1 VRLSLSLLCLA
12 ALMGCVSMEWRGSMI
27 PHFGIKGKEQSR
39 DNQPEEKRSRLRS
52 VSVDW
57 SQFRG
62 PTRKGIAPVQG
73 VALNWGSPPVLR
85 WKVSAGEGHSSII
98 TYGQSVITMEQDGQ
112 EELVIARSLD
122 DGKTLWKQAVQTR
135 WGDFM
140 SGVGP
145 RSTPTLHAGKLFALF
160 TDGSLVCLE
169 ADSGKRLWE
178 TKIVGDEH
186 EFPEWGISCSP
197 LVWNDLVIVSPGG
210 EKGAASAYQAETGKL
225 IWRSDFH
232 GKGVYLSPIIIDLLG
247 AKHLIVGAVGK
258 IAGLDPAT
266 GETQWEKPW
275 KIFLNN
281 AQIAQPLALS
291 NDSFLL
297 SAGYGKGAECLTVTH
312 GSGELYAIDTAWKS
326 KNLKSKFSN
335 PVLKDGF
342 IYGFNENSFT
352 CLDASDGKLKWRGSK
367 YGYGRVLLVDDKL
380 VILGNTGILSV
391 VEANPKKFVEIYS
404 GQLLSN
410 ARCWNGPALVGGY
423 LLARN
428 GDEIAC
434 FDWAKR

>member
-1 VRLSLSLLCLA
+1 
-12 ALMGCVSMEWRGSMI
+12 MI
-27 PHFGIKGKEQSR
+27 PHFGLKGNEQALDS
-39 DNQPEEKRSRLRS
+39 QPDRQRPKLRS
-52 VSVDW
+52 ISADW

-62 PTRKGIAPVQG
+62 PTREGIAPAQG
-73 VALNWGSPPVLR
+73 TELNWATPPVLR

-98 TYGQSVITMEQDGQ
+98 THGQSVITMEQDGQ
-112 EELVIARSLD
+112 EEIMIARSLD
-122 DGKTLWKQAVQTR
+122 DGKTIWKHAVKTR

-145 RSTPTLHAGKLFALF
+145 RSTPTLQAGKLYALF
-160 TDGSLVCLE
+160 SDGSLVCLE
-169 ADSGKRLWE
+169 AGSGKPLW
-178 TKIVGDEH
+178 KAKVVDEDH

-197 LVWNDLVIVSPGG
+197 LVWNDLVIVTPGG
-210 EKGAASAYQAETGKL
+210 EKGAARAYQADSGKPA
-225 IWRSDFH
+225 WVSKFH
-232 GKGVYLSPIIIDLLG
+232 GEGVYLSPCVLNLG
-247 AKHLIVGAVGK
+247 GQEQLVTSVSGK
-258 IAGLDPAT
+258 IASLDPSSGKT
-266 GETQWEKPW
+266 LWERPW

-291 NDSFLL
+291 KDSFLL
-297 SAGYGKGAECLTVTH
+297 SAGYGKGSERWTATP

-352 CLDASDGKLKWRGSK
+352 CLDASDGKLKWRGKK
-367 YGYGRVLLVDDKL
+367 YGYGRVLLANDKL
-380 VILGNTGILSV
+380 IILGNTGILSV
-391 VEANPKKFVEIYS
+391 VEANPEKFVEIYS
-404 GQLLSN
+404 GQLLGN
-410 ARCWNGPALVGGY
+410 ARCWNGPALIGGY

-428 GDEIAC
+428 GQEIAC

>member
-1 VRLSLSLLCLA
+1 
-12 ALMGCVSMEWRGSMI
+12 MI
-27 PHFGIKGKEQSR
+27 PHFGIKGNEQSR
-39 DNQPEEKRSRLRS
+39 DSQPEDKRSNLRS
-52 VSVDW
+52 VTVDW
-57 SQFRG
+57 PQFRG
-62 PTRKGIAPVQG
+62 PTRDGNVPEQGIE
-73 VALNWGSPPVLR
+73 LNWSAPPLLR
-85 WKVSAGEGHSSII
+85 WKIQAGEGHSSII
-98 TYGQSVITMEQDGQ
+98 TFGQSLITMEQDGQ

-122 DGKTLWKQAVQTR
+122 DGKTQWKYAVKPR

-145 RSTPTLHAGKLFALF
+145 RSTPTIQDGKLYALF

-169 ADSGKRLWE
+169 AGSGKRLWN
-178 TKIVGDEH
+178 TKVVGEHH
-186 EFPEWGISCSP
+186 EFPEWGLSCSP
-197 LVWNDLVIVSPGG
+197 LLWNNLVIVSPGG
-210 EKGAASAYQAETGKL
+210 EKGAARAYHADSGEL
-225 IWRSDFH
+225 AWSSDFH
-232 GKGVYLSPIIIDLLG
+232 GEGVYLSPSIITLLG
-247 AKHLIVGAVGK
+247 QEQVITAVSGK
-258 IAGLDPAT
+258 IAFLDPRT
-266 GETQWEKPW
+266 GQTSWAGPW

-297 SAGYGKGAECLTVTH
+297 SAGYGKGSERWTATP
-312 GSGELYAIDTAWKS
+312 GSGELYVIDTVWKS

-342 IYGFNENSFT
+342 IYGFNENSLT

-380 VILGNTGILSV
+380 VILGNTGVLSV

-410 ARCWNGPALVGGY
+410 ARCWNGPALVSGY

>member
-1 VRLSLSLLCLA
+1 
-12 ALMGCVSMEWRGSMI
+12 MI
-27 PHFGIKGKEQSR
+27 PHFGIKGKEQSH
-39 DNQPEEKRSRLRS
+39 DSLPEEKRSKLRS

-62 PTRKGIAPVQG
+62 PTREGIAPVQG
-73 VALNWGSPPVLR
+73 IALNWGSPPVLR

-122 DGKTLWKQAVQTR
+122 DGKILWKHAVKTR

-169 ADSGKRLWE
+169 ADSGKHLWE
-178 TKIVGDEH
+178 TKIVGEEH
-186 EFPEWGISCSP
+186 EFPEWGLSCSP
-197 LVWNDLVIVSPGG
+197 LVWNDLVIMTPGG
-210 EKGAASAYQAETGKL
+210 EKGAARAYHADSGKPA
-225 IWRSDFH
+225 WVSGFH
-232 GKGVYLSPIIIDLLG
+232 GEGVYLSPSILTLFG
-247 AKHLIVGAVGK
+247 QEQLITAVSGK
-258 IAGLDPAT
+258 IAFLDPRT
-266 GETQWEKPW
+266 GQTSWAGPW

-291 NDSFLL
+291 KDSFLL
-297 SAGYGKGAECLTVTH
+297 SAGYGKGAECWTVST
-312 GSGELYAIDTAWKS
+312 GSGEPYILETVWKS

-352 CLDASDGKLKWRGSK
+352 CLDASDGKLKWRGRK

-380 VILGNTGILSV
+380 VILGNTGVLSV
-391 VEANPKKFVEIYS
+391 VEVNPEKFTELYS

-410 ARCWNGPALVGGY
+410 ARCWNGPALTGGY

-428 GDEIAC
+428 GKEIAC